1 MIRALLLVL
10 ATMAV
15 LTMPARA
22 DEELDERFSKG
33 VLVVVTGQRACYR
46 FDVYLAITGEQR
58 RRGLMFVRSLPTF
71 TGMLFIHSRDDL
83 HSIWMRNTLIPLD
96 VIFAR
101 ADGTVATNYRN
112 ATPQS
117 ERSMPASEPVRYA
130 LEINGGLADRLGI
143 DENSYFVMDQID

>member
-1 MIRALLLVL
+1 MIRVPLLVL
-10 ATMAV
+10 AALAV
-15 LTMPARA
+15 LAMPVRA

-33 VLVVVTGQRACYR
+33 VLVVVASKHACYR

-58 RRGLMFVRSLPTF
+58 RRGLMFVRSLPMF
-71 TGMLFIHSRDDL
+71 TGMFFIHSYDDL

-101 ADGTVATNYRN
+101 ADGTIATIYRN

-117 ERSMPASEPVRYA
+117 ERSMPATEPVRYV

-143 DENSYFVMDQID
+143 DENSYFVLDELD